1 MDELSSDIALK
12 YIVAYMPGHV
22 YWKDKDGVYRGC
34 NDSQARSLGYEYGK
48 EIVGKTDFDLPW
60 PKGSAELFRENDL
73 TVMESLKP
81 ISIEEQGTFDGKE
94 VILLTEKI
102 PLLDREGDAIGVLG
116 ISLDITEL
124 ERAKKQAEKAS
135 QVKSEFI
142 ANMSHDL
149 RTPMTGVVGML
160 SELTYL
166 EEDMRSALATH
177 PEALKKVEPLLKQ
190 TSDYVSIAKTSTDE
204 LLAMFNDIL
213 ETIQLDSGKVDAE
226 PEVFELRDVVEK
238 QMKLLVSVAKE
249 KGIAFEARFD
259 EGMPKTLF
267 GFRRLLDRILVNLIS
282 NALKFTKDGSVTVF
296 LSCLSCEGEGY
307 GKKIILRISV
317 EDTGIG
323 VPSDKFNEIFEN
335 FSRLTASHSGV
346 YKGSGLGLYA
356 VKRYVEKMD
365 GEIFIE
371 SKVGE
376 GSRFIVN
383 LPFKVIE
390 TQEFSEEGAD
400 SIVLDS
406 SSPSIPSENEAAD
419 DNSESDALILL
430 VEDNL
435 AAATA
440 IKIML
445 ARFGYAADHAKSGE
459 DAVAMAASKAY
470 RLVLMDIGLPMMSGL
485 EATKV
490 IRAGSDPVRSSVPIV
505 ALTSHLRKKD
515 DCLKAGMQ
523 DLIQKPADVK
533 KIEWLIERYLSE
545 T

>member
-34 NDSQARSLGYEYGK
+34 NDRQAVSLGYKYGK

-60 PKGSAELFRENDL
+60 PEGSAELFRENDL

-81 ISIEEQGTFDGKE
+81 ISIEERGTFDGKE
-94 VILLTEKI
+94 VLLLTEKI
-102 PLLDREGDAIGVLG
+102 PLLDREGQALGVLG

-124 ERAKKQAEKAS
+124 ERAKKDAEKAS

-149 RTPMTGVVGML
+149 RTPMTGVLGVL
-160 SELTYL
+160 SELSYL
-166 EEDMRSALATH
+166 ENDMRSALKDH
-177 PEALKKVEPLLKQ
+177 PEALKALEPILKQ
-190 TSDYVSIAKTSTDE
+190 TSDFVSIAKTSTDE

-213 ETIQLDSGKVDAE
+213 ETIQLDSGKVDSE
-226 PEVFELRDVVEK
+226 PEVFELRSVVEK
-238 QMKLLVSVAKE
+238 QMNLLVSVAKE
-249 KGIAFEARFD
+249 KRITFEAEFD
-259 EGMPKTLF
+259 KGIPKKLF
-267 GFRRLLDRILVNLIS
+267 GLRRLLDRILVNLIS
-282 NALKFTKDGSVTVF
+282 NALKFTQKGSVTVF
-296 LSCLSCEGEGY
+296 LSCLSCEGEGLD
-307 GKKIILRISV
+307 KKAMLRISV

-356 VKRYVEKMD
+356 VKRYVEAMG

-371 SKVGE
+371 SKIGE
-376 GSRFIVN
+376 GSHFIVH

-390 TQEFSEEGAD
+390 ADDLTEAEQSKD
-400 SIVLDS
+400 SIIMANSTPIKPLTKKASQDDS
-406 SSPSIPSENEAAD
+406 C
-419 DNSESDALILL
+419 SDAMILI

-445 ARFGYAADHAKSGE
+445 ARFGYSADHAKTGK
-459 DAVAMAASKAY
+459 DAVAMVSSKAY
-470 RLVLMDIGLPMMSGL
+470 RLVLMDIGLPDIDGL
-485 EATKV
+485 EATKQ
-490 IRAGSDPVRSSVPIV
+490 IRAGVDPVRSSVPIV
-505 ALTSHLRKKD
+505 ALTSHLRKRD
-515 DCLKAGMQ
+515 DCLEVGMQ
-523 DLIQKPADVK
+523 DLIQKPADAQ
-533 KIEWLIERYLSE
+533 KIQGLVDRYLS
-545 T
+545 